1 VKATYV
7 YGLVL
12 ACLLFLQDEKLGEV
26 KGDTLD
32 MRGKPIASALV
43 VYTNIDNKKTYS
55 VKTDASGNFIIV
67 GLMLGTY
74 DVRITRSTGEQIYT
88 GRKRVYAVDRQAANI
103 IQIDLSLIPTKA
115 SLAPFLGVKAEELQK
130 ASWRNTGET
139 VPRELT
145 GEQRE
150 ELRKENALIA
160 SYNELTPQAQQ
171 AIKAQD
177 WPQAAA
183 LLQQLIKIA
192 PYKWELYQNLG
203 SIQRRLGQFQDAVQT
218 LEKGIQI
225 LADVQDQKLNQKEDL
240 NKARAAAVQMRIEEG
255 ETEVAMGHPEEA
267 ASQFRTAVQLNP
279 KSALAFLHL
288 CTAEYNSGHPD
299 SAIEACTR
307 AIALEPARSEN
318 YQVLAGIQSNLE
330 RYQDALATYQKGIA
344 VAQDN
349 VAATRPSRKS
359 NINSKQFSDPTQAIA
374 EAVRAGQ
381 MLQSAGNIYFQLK
394 NYQKAAEFFAQS
406 ARLHPYPALP
416 LFNLCATLFDMN
428 NLSGAAEACDHAI
441 QTDPK
446 SPDPY
451 FVKASALYGDAA
463 NHGKLK
469 GSREVRSS
477 LEKYLQLAP
486 EGFYANDARNM
497 LKEMAKQ

>member
-1 VKATYV
+1 MKTTYV
-7 YGLVL
+7 CSLLL
-12 ACLLFLQDEKLGEV
+12 ACFLFLQNEKLGEV
-26 KGDTLD
+26 KGDVLD

-55 VKTDASGNFIIV
+55 VKTDPSGNFIIV

-74 DVRITRSTGEQIYT
+74 DIRITRPTGEQIYS
-88 GRKRVYAVDRQAANI
+88 GRRRVYAIDRQAANVTE
-103 IQIDLSLIPTKA
+103 IDLSLMPTKA

-130 ASWRNTGET
+130 ESWRNTGGT

-145 GEQRE
+145 EEQRE
-150 ELRKENALIA
+150 ELHKENALIA
-160 SYNELTPQAQQ
+160 SYNELTPQAQE

-177 WPQAAA
+177 WPQAAT
-183 LLQQLIKIA
+183 LLQQLIVIA
-192 PYKWELYQNLG
+192 PYKWELYQNMG
-203 SIQRRLGQFQDAVQT
+203 SIQRRLGQFKEAVQS
-218 LEKGIQI
+218 LENGARI
-225 LADVQDQKLNQKEDL
+225 LAGNAGQKQDQSKT
-240 NKARAAAVQMRIEEG
+240 KAALLQMRIEEG
-255 ETEVAMGHPEEA
+255 ETDVAMGNTEDA
-267 ASQFRTAVQLNP
+267 ASHFRAAAQLDP

-299 SAIEACTR
+299 SAMEACTR
-307 AIALEPARSEN
+307 AIALEPGHSEN

-330 RYQDALATYQKGIA
+330 RYQEALATYKKGITA
-344 VAQDN
+344 AQN
-349 VAATRPSRKS
+349 NIVATRPSAQS
-359 NINSKQFSDPTQAIA
+359 NINSRRFSNPAPAMA

-381 MLQSAGNIYFQLK
+381 MLQSVGNIYFQLK
-394 NYQKAAEFFAQS
+394 DYPKAAESFSQS

-428 NLSGAAEACDHAI
+428 NFLGAAEACDHAI

-446 SPDPY
+446 VPEPY

-497 LKEMAKQ
+497 LKEMAGNN